1 MCDAGGRRAKEHGM
15 LTFGLGFAAAVAAYR
30 WALHACSQAPEGSL
44 RSEAYRVMGGGGPGP
59 L

>member
-1 MCDAGGRRAKEHGM
+1 M